1 MINCHERKQAPNMK
15 RIAVVTPI
23 LPVPQ
28 DMTRG
33 RFIYETTR
41 ALSRIADV
49 KVFLTQA
56 QYPQMNWIRPG
67 LHPTATAQAGYSL
80 PDIDVETVNYPALP
94 MVSRISNG
102 WLAGQR
108 LVKPMQRFAPDFVIG
123 YWVYPEGAG
132 AIQAARKL
140 GKPAVLGALGT
151 DINDRHGINAYLTR
165 HALHGADRIIFVSND
180 MRNRAISEYGVTPA
194 RCATVVNGINTSV
207 FHPQD
212 QGACR
217 SDLGVSPDASLI
229 VYVGRLIEAKG
240 LRELILATDELR
252 KSRPETRL
260 VIIGEGTFKEQL
272 KTMIQDRNLTAHVQ
286 LAGGLLPHVIAKWLN
301 AANLLTLPSWSEGYP
316 NVLVEALACGCPVV
330 ATTVGGI
337 PEIVTTDCGLLCPP
351 RHLSELLSALEK
363 GLEAHWN
370 RNTIARGM
378 SRTWNDVAEETLQIC
393 VELAN

>member
-1 MINCHERKQAPNMK
+1 MNNCHEHKQAPDMK

-56 QYPQMNWIRPG
+56 QYPNMNWFRPG
-67 LHPTATAQAGYSL
+67 RHPAATSQKGHSL

-102 WLAGQR
+102 WMAGQR
-108 LVKPMQRFAPDFVIG
+108 LLKPMQHFAPDIVIG

-132 AIQAARKL
+132 AIYAARRL

-151 DINDRHGINAYLTR
+151 DINDRHGINARLTR
-165 HALHGADRIIFVSND
+165 HALHGADRIIFVSED
-180 MRNRAISEYGVTPA
+180 MRKRAIKDYGVAPA

-217 SDLGVSPDASLI
+217 ADLGVSPDASLI

-272 KTMIQDRNLTAHVQ
+272 KTMIQERNLTGHVQ

-337 PEIVTTDCGLLCPP
+337 PEIVTTDSGVLCPP
-351 RHLSELLSALEK
+351 RDASELRNALET
-363 GLEAHWN
+363 GLTTHWDRTAIAH
-370 RNTIARGM
+370 RMG
-378 SRTWNDVAEETLQIC
+378 RTWDDVAGETLRIC
-393 VELAN
+393 VELVN